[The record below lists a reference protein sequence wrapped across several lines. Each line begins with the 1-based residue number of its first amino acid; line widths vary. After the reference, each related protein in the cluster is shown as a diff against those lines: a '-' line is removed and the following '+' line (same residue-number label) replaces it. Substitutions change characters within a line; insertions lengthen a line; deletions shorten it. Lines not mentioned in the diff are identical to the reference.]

1 MYQEAFDVIKDWLN
15 KCSIITPLFY
25 GVIQRIKENLMA
37 AASVGNLQ
45 ISFSVLKVLNEE
57 FHGLIS
63 NSQVKLY
70 D

>member
-1 MYQEAFDVIKDWLN
+1 
-15 KCSIITPLFY
+15 
-25 GVIQRIKENLMA
+25 MA
-37 AASVGNLQ
+37 PASVGNLQ